1 MKLATSLSLLVI
13 VSLTVI
19 FSRHPHQ
26 NDFRS
31 FYAGAIALTSG
42 KLAGLYHAQLVSKT
56 PLDLPFVRP
65 PVYALILAPFSWLP
79 FLPAF
84 CLWIALQSGIF
95 LYCLYK
101 GQCRAA
107 CLFPPV
113 ILGICHGQDCAFFL
127 GILVLSYV
135 LLRDGRNFAG
145 GSILGLGLL
154 KFHLFLLWPVAL
166 AIERRWRALAG
177 FCLAGAVLA
186 ALSLLVAGVQGTK
199 DYCALLLSPALAN
212 STPGLARE
220 VGIEGLLA
228 NLGLS
233 SSLQLPLCFVL
244 AAIVLYAVR
253 KATLDRLFML
263 LPAVSL
269 AIAPHALYYDP
280 TLLLLPFWLGLS
292 SGLNRWFLYVL
303 ASPSVFLAPAFSA
316 PWSAL
321 SAVALLA
328 FIFTALASTTG
339 TKPWTPPIATDV
351 SRVEA

>member
-1 MKLATSLSLLVI
+1 
-13 VSLTVI
+13 
-19 FSRHPHQ
+19 
-26 NDFRS
+26 
-31 FYAGAIALTSG
+31 
-42 KLAGLYHAQLVSKT
+42 
-56 PLDLPFVRP
+56 
-65 PVYALILAPFSWLP
+65 
-79 FLPAF
+79 
-84 CLWIALQSGIF
+84 LWIALQSGIF